1 MKTFVRSMVNSI
13 KFVDFLL
20 FNVDFDSILAIVLL
34 GEPVQWERSLQV
46 ITDLLLT
53 DGNPNVIP
61 SEVKNGREHIPL
73 IACNRD
79 LVFKAAADLPRFGHG
94 AFLTCLEALYKVK
107 DRNTWR
113 KKDKVKERPFLLT
126 FRLESEWK
134 RFEIYVVRW

>member
-1 MKTFVRSMVNSI
+1 MVNLIDLIHIYIITFCFS
-13 KFVDFLL
+13 
-20 FNVDFDSILAIVLL
+20 LAIVLL

-53 DGNPNVIP
+53 DGNPGVIP
-61 SEVKNGREHIPL
+61 TDSNTNRDHIPI

-107 DRNTWR
+107 N
-113 KKDKVKERPFLLT
+113 FLLKN
-126 FRLESEWK
+126 FNQYFLFSIEFKWK
-134 RFEIYVVRW
+134 

>member
-1 MKTFVRSMVNSI
+1 MVNRIDLIHIYIIIFCFS
-13 KFVDFLL
+13 
-20 FNVDFDSILAIVLL
+20 LAIVLL

-53 DGNPNVIP
+53 DGNPGVIP
-61 SEVKNGREHIPL
+61 TDSNTNRDHIPI

-107 DRNTWR
+107 KFSFEKFESIVFFFDR
-113 KKDKVKERPFLLT
+113 
-126 FRLESEWK
+126 
-134 RFEIYVVRW
+134 I